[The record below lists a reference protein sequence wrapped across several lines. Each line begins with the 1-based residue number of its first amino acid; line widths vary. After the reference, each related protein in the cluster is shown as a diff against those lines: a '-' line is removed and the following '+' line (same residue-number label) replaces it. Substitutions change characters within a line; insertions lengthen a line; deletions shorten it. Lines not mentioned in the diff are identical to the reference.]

1 MKALILVLLAALSAF
16 GAAADTAE
24 ELRAAEIAFSRSAE
38 ERDLD
43 RFVGFLAPD
52 AVFSGSGEE
61 LRGPAAI
68 RTAWAPFFD
77 PEGPSISWRPESVS
91 VLDDGSLGMSR
102 GPYRIVTRN
111 EAGEE
116 ITLTG
121 TFFSVWRHTEDGWQ
135 IILDGGTPAT
145 PDSED

>member
-1 MKALILVLLAALSAF
+1 MKRLITALWIALAPL

-38 ERDLD
+38 DRDLE

-61 LRGPAAI
+61 FRGPEAI

-77 PEGPSISWRPESVS
+77 REGPSISWRPESVT
-91 VLDDGSLGMSR
+91 VLEDGSLGMSR

-121 TFFSVWRHTEDGWQ
+121 TFFSVWRHTEDGWK

-145 PDSED
+145 PVSEE